1 MKIYRLHGVLK
12 KSCEFTAQTDIER
25 RRERETDRQREGGRE
40 TETER
45 GADRQSDRVR
55 ETEITEQQVLHLP
68 SSSFSPESISQED

>member
-1 MKIYRLHGVLK
+1 MKIYRLHGVRK

-40 TETER
+40 TER
-45 GADRQSDRVR
+45 GADRQTDRVR